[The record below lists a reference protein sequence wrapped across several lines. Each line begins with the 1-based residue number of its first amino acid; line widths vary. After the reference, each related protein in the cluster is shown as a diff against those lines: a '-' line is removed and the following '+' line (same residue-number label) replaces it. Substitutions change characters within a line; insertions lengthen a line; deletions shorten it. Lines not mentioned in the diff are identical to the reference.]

1 MISMCERERQ
11 TQFLKGL
18 LKDGT
23 EESKRLKAQITQ
35 AEHNERCIQR
45 ALILMVLVAV
55 FSIMGLGYCAVLL
68 PGFFDNATPLLVKLF
83 CALGLGSLICML
95 IFGSCWL
102 WYRKA
107 SNQVNEECRY
117 FIARQLNQGGPK
129 LDFHDEQPKESA
141 ALYQIGTS
149 ENLAESR
156 IIRFPRAS

>member
-1 MISMCERERQ
+1 MSERERQ

-23 EESKRLKAQITQ
+23 DESKRLKTQITQ

-117 FIARQLNQGGPK
+117 FIAKQSNQTALK
-129 LDFHDEQPKESA
+129 LDFQDEQAVNKDSA
-141 ALYQIGTS
+141 ELYQIGTS
-149 ENLAESR
+149 ESIAESR
-156 IIRFPRAS
+156 IIRFPHAS